1 MMPKKCRG
9 TLLYLGILGA
19 SVGVV
24 GVRTLPVASAGPSV
38 VSSVPSG
45 SQTSHKASHKASHT
59 ASTKSSVA
67 TVRVTGHTIKTRNGP
82 VQAAVTFKGSR
93 ITDVTVLQTPNRD
106 GRSIQIAS
114 RAVPTLHDEVLA
126 SQSAHIDTVSGATYT
141 SDGYAQSVQSAIDQH
156 G

>member
-1 MMPKKCRG
+1 MMPKKWRG
-9 TLLYLGILGA
+9 TLLYLGILAA

-24 GVRTLPVASAGPSV
+24 GVRMLPVAGAGTSV
-38 VSSVPSG
+38 VSGVPSG
-45 SQTSHKASHKASHT
+45 SPSSPK
-59 ASTKSSVA
+59 ASTKSSA
-67 TVRVTGHTIKTRNGP
+67 ASVRVTGQTIQTRYGP

-93 ITDVTVLQTPNRD
+93 ITDVTVLQTPDRD

-114 RAVPTLHDEVLA
+114 RAVPTLHDEVLR
-126 SQSAHIDTVSGATYT
+126 SQSAKIDTVSGATYT

>member
-1 MMPKKCRG
+1 MMPKKWRG
-9 TLLYLGILGA
+9 TLLYLGILAA

-24 GVRTLPVASAGPSV
+24 GVRMLPGAGTGTSV

-45 SQTSHKASHKASHT
+45 SPTSRKP
-59 ASTKSSVA
+59 STKPSAA
-67 TVRVTGHTIKTRNGP
+67 TVRVTGRTIQTRYGP

-114 RAVPTLHDEVLA
+114 RAVPTLHDEVLR

>member
-1 MMPKKCRG
+1 MMPKKWRG
-9 TLLYLGILGA
+9 TLLYLGILAA

-24 GVRTLPVASAGPSV
+24 GVRMLPGAGTGTSV

-45 SQTSHKASHKASHT
+45 SPTSRKP
-59 ASTKSSVA
+59 STKPSAA
-67 TVRVTGHTIKTRNGP
+67 TVRVTGKTIQTRYGP

-93 ITDVTVLQTPNRD
+93 ITDVTVLRTPNRD

-114 RAVPTLHDEVLA
+114 RAVPTLHDEVLR

>member
-1 MMPKKCRG
+1 MMPKKWRG

-19 SVGVV
+19 SVGVL
-24 GVRTLPVASAGPSV
+24 GMRTLPAASAGTPV
-38 VSSVPSG
+38 VSSAPSVPSG
-45 SQTSHKASHKASHT
+45 SATSPKV
-59 ASTKSSVA
+59 STIPSGA
-67 TVRVTGHTIKTRNGP
+67 PVRVTGQTIQTRYGP
-82 VQAAVTFKGSR
+82 VQAAVTFEGSR

-114 RAVPTLHDEVLA
+114 RAVPTLHDEVLQ
-126 SQSAHIDTVSGATYT
+126 SQSATIDTVSGATYT